1 MSHIFNPWPGAVIT
15 EDSSIS
21 CIATRLAVVLP
32 APCCAAI
39 VLPSCCAV
47 AIIAMLS
54 LSSAVQPPFGASDA
68 LAPMNSCA
76 TVRPVSLLARSPRE
90 PRLFAPRASSRAH
103 LANLEWLHSTCL
115 LAPCLPGCSHRATNS
130 GASGLSATTSAT
142 LTVITS
148 HHHIVT
154 PNHLRV

>member
-1 MSHIFNPWPGAVIT
+1 MAWRCYHCGQLNLLHSNTPCCCTPSAVLCCHRVALVLCRRHHC
-15 EDSSIS
+15 D
-21 CIATRLAVVLP
+21 AVVVVH
-32 APCCAAI
+32 C
-39 VLPSCCAV
+39 ST
-47 AIIAMLS
+47 
-54 LSSAVQPPFGASDA
+54 PFGASDA
-68 LAPMNSCA
+68 LAPMNYCA

-103 LANLEWLHSTCL
+103 LASLEWLHSTCL

-154 PNHLRV
+154 PNHLRI